1 MDGGNGLI
9 SQYMIEAYSAMQ
21 VEETSEEAVDD
32 GLGGFQHEATV
43 KKEYSLVKPIPIFVR
58 VGLPLPLMKKG
69 GGGGGGGGSHST
81 AKSTG
86 KSTATTITATTT
98 ATAATAPTTTA
109 ATPTT
114 TIDLALTTLSRVAAL
129 SYAYSACRTMPASL
143 EEFGCVNAFAV
154 GFDAMHR

>member
-1 MDGGNGLI
+1 MI

-69 GGGGGGGGSHST
+69 GGGGGGGSHST

-98 ATAATAPTTTA
+98 ATAATTPT

-129 SYAYSACRTMPASL
+129 SHAYSACRTMPASL